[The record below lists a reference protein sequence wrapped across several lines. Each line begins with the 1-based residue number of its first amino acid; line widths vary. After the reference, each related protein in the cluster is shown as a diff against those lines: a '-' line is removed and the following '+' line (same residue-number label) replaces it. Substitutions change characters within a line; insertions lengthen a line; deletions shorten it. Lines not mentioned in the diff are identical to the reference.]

1 MIVLQEIEDF
11 KFYFLYIS
19 LYCRISSLTHRFY
32 FVMRNQCEWWFCHEI
47 AKGGDCKDS
56 RFVDWLISW
65 TNHMLGFE
73 CKGSLG
79 V

>member
-1 MIVLQEIEDF
+1 MLSRC
-11 KFYFLYIS
+11 FYF
-19 LYCRISSLTHRFY
+19 
-32 FVMRNQCEWWFCHEI
+32 FVRNQCEWWFCHEI

-56 RFVDWLISW
+56 RFDWLISW

-79 V
+79 VYG

>member
-1 MIVLQEIEDF
+1 MLSHC
-11 KFYFLYIS
+11 FYF
-19 LYCRISSLTHRFY
+19 
-32 FVMRNQCEWWFCHEI
+32 FVRNQCEWWFCHEI
-47 AKGGDCKDS
+47 AKGGDSKDS